1 MNCKRIFIVI
11 LITTITVFH
20 SCTDTAKE
28 KTPSLYVNPAPVD
41 LTAQLDSIQQ
51 KDSQSVLFIKLS
63 LLNKT
68 VVPLSYYSMTCSW
81 TTGITC
87 DNKDITPNQNI
98 CFSNWWIKEII
109 APAQSHNYFLTAVTK
124 GDQLKKN
131 FRIGFNVVTDVVNDV
146 DSIAHA
152 LSDMKH
158 VVWSNV
164 IQPAH

>member
-1 MNCKRIFIVI
+1 MTVI
-11 LITTITVFH
+11 LITTIVVFH

-28 KTPSLYVNPAPVD
+28 KTSSLYVHPAPVE

-63 LLNKT
+63 LVNKT

-87 DNKDITPNQNI
+87 DNKDITPNPNI
-98 CFSNWWIKEII
+98 CFSNWWIKENI
-109 APAQSHNYFLTAVTK
+109 APAQSHNYFLTAITK
-124 GDQLKKN
+124 NNLPKKK
-131 FRIGFNVVTDVVNDV
+131 FRIGFNMVTDVVNDV
-146 DSIAHA
+146 DSIEHA
-152 LSDMKH
+152 LSAMKH

-164 IQPAH
+164 IHPEH